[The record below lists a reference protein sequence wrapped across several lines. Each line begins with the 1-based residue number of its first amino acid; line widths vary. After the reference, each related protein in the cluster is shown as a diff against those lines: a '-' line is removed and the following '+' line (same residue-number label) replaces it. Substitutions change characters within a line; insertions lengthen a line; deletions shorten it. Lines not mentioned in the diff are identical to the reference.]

1 MCWSLLILYAACLL
15 LLCLI
20 RLRLTIRPKWGTK
33 FFIVY
38 YLIGVCIG
46 MNQTKLHQIYGL
58 VRFIDPLTSIRFIS
72 GSEPVFNM
80 NWFAFQ
86 PKYWENLKL
95 RSQHVSCWFSLIW
108 QHTPTLMSSYRSTF
122 TKRAFP
128 NNLFETSFCK
138 EEENVM
144 LPIPN
149 RDFVTDDFAVQI
161 CQSDYVN
168 AIPNLNPNR
177 FHSQYL
183 VEFSFFSHVLDLNVK
198 IGEKNNRN
206 WKRRKGNW
214 RWDRQRTPFLDFF

>member
-1 MCWSLLILYAACLL
+1 MKRASGIKVHDDPKLIKRSIQKRKKRQQKNAV
-15 LLCLI
+15 
-20 RLRLTIRPKWGTK
+20 KWEER
-33 FFIVY
+33 V
-38 YLIGVCIG
+38 
-46 MNQTKLHQIYGL
+46 QTRDQLK
-58 VRFIDPLTSIRFIS
+58 
-72 GSEPVFNM
+72 SEK
-80 NWFAFQ
+80 Q
-86 PKYWENLKL
+86 LKK
-95 RSQHVSCWFSLIW
+95 
-108 QHTPTLMSSYRSTF
+108 HTPTLMSSYRSTF

-206 WKRRKGNW
+206 
-214 RWDRQRTPFLDFF
+214 